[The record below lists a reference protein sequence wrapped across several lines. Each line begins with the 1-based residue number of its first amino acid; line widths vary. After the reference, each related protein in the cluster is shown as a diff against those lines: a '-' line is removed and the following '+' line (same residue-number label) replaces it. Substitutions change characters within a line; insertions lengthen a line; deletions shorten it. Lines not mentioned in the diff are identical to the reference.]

1 MHRESDPTPDPLEP
15 SQAVTPVTPVGPID
29 LGAAPIAGHEERG
42 RRLGTSL
49 AIALAV
55 VAVLAGSGL
64 FLSGYSIGRSAAT
77 TPGTPAAETEAFQA
91 FWDAYH
97 AVTDRYAG
105 GPVDRKVL

>member
-1 MHRESDPTPDPLEP
+1 MHRESDPTTSDPLDP
-15 SQAVTPVTPVGPID
+15 SSVVTPVTPIGSVDVGSV
-29 LGAAPIAGHEERG
+29 PIADREERG
-42 RRLGTSL
+42 RRLGMPL

-77 TPGTPAAETEAFQA
+77 TPGTGAAETEAFQA

-105 GPVDRKVL
+105 G

>member
-1 MHRESDPTPDPLEP
+1 MS
-15 SQAVTPVTPVGPID
+15 PVSGVDTDRLQIVGQE
-29 LGAAPIAGHEERG
+29 ARG
-42 RRLGTSL
+42 RRLGMPL

-77 TPGTPAAETEAFQA
+77 TPGTPAAETESFQA

-105 GPVDRKVL
+105 GPSTARSSSRARSRGWSPRSTTRTAST